1 LGGNTLYTK
10 WANEHESNRVAC
22 NAARARTILEL
33 SQPLQQSHV
42 IDDLEAWLAR
52 RRLPAAIA
60 ELQPTHVRWDFPAAA
75 YANFRRR
82 RRLDSS
88 HSSNSC
94 PTCWSWP
101 RLPSWNTLYKNW
113 ANEHE
118 SKHVACDAARARTHV
133 ARARLITATPA
144 PSLRPTAYLAAR
156 RTPTAAGSAAP
167 LPSARTRAQSTRSR
181 GSSRT
186 SE

>member
-1 LGGNTLYTK
+1 VVGPSSIAYRHCRSTTGACQRGLSLAPPMRTSFAGVGWIRHIRVPSVEALHGSPKLGGNTLYTK

-60 ELQPTHVRWDFPAAA
+60 EIQPTHVRGDFAAA
-75 YANFRRR
+75 ASANFRRR

-94 PTCWSWP
+94 PPLLELATVAK
-101 RLPSWNTLYKNW
+101 L
-113 ANEHE
+113 EHSVQE
-118 SKHVACDAARARTHV
+118 
-133 ARARLITATPA
+133 L
-144 PSLRPTAYLAAR
+144 
-156 RTPTAAGSAAP
+156 G
-167 LPSARTRAQSTRSR
+167 
-181 GSSRT
+181 
-186 SE
+186 E